1 MKDLKEKPTY
11 EEMFPN
17 EYKQGLKRGKE
28 RVKKLDEIRNT
39 NIEDVFQKD
48 KRILEWWKSI

>member
-1 MKDLKEKPTY
+1 
-11 EEMFPN
+11 MFPN